1 MKTKWWKASRSRHNK
16 DSATYDNGGLLETG
30 LDMEIS
36 LKVGIIGFGGAGMA
50 QLWHFNEILGCQ
62 VIAIYDPKPDGVRRA
77 NLRAAG
83 VLATHDF
90 EAFMAS
96 GINTVAVCSPDS
108 THADYVVAAIDAGFH
123 VISEKPLTD
132 SLEGCR
138 RVLKAE
144 AGNRGVVVAVQHQM
158 RCLPVHLEMKR
169 LIRSGKL
176 GRISYLEGYY
186 VHNLTERA
194 FLYDNWRATDNATP
208 LLYSG
213 CHFVDLLR
221 WLLDDEVEEIVG
233 MANHLAF
240 AKYPESDLNVI
251 LLRFKSG
258 VIGKVVVAFGAGRPQ
273 DHSVRIYGS
282 DMSIENNLLFSKS
295 GEYEVFC
302 RPHLAKHEPP
312 IIPNAPPFYH
322 LRGHHYRARMRR
334 WVERSRLYWFAKL
347 LEGLMKLKTPDHHS
361 GYGIATY
368 PLRLYPHS
376 LAVRA
381 SLENFVAAI
390 RGQQHLVCSLKDS
403 ARTVATCLAGVEA
416 YRTGK
421 NVKVAD
427 YWLPDFE

>member
-1 MKTKWWKASRSRHNK
+1 MRHFEPGSPM
-16 DSATYDNGGLLETG
+16 DGSV
-30 LDMEIS
+30 
-36 LKVGIIGFGGAGMA
+36 KVGIIGFGGAGMA
-50 QLWHFNEILGCQ
+50 QLWHFNQMRGCK
-62 VIAIYDPKPDGVRRA
+62 VIAIHDPKPDGLRRA
-77 NLRAAG
+77 KLRAPDA
-83 VLATHDF
+83 LATHDF
-90 EAFMAS
+90 KAFMAS
-96 GINTVAVCSPDS
+96 GIDTVAVCSPDS

-138 RVLKAE
+138 RVLIAST
-144 AGNRGVVVAVQHQM
+144 RSPGVVAAVQHQM
-158 RCLPVHLEMKR
+158 RCLPVHLAMKG

-194 FLYDNWRATDNATP
+194 FLYDDWRATDNATP
-208 LLYSG
+208 LVYSG

-221 WLLDDEVEEIVG
+221 WLLDDEVEEVIG

-240 AKYPESDLNVI
+240 PKYPESDLNVV

-273 DHSVRIYGS
+273 DHSVRVYGS
-282 DMSIENNLLFSKS
+282 EMSIENNLLFSKS
-295 GEYEVFC
+295 GDYQVFC
-302 RPHLAKHEPP
+302 RPHLAQDEPSMVMSKR
-312 IIPNAPPFYH
+312 PFFH
-322 LRGHHYRARMRR
+322 LRGHHYRARLRR
-334 WVERSRLYWFAKL
+334 YITRSPTYWFARL
-347 LEGLMKLKTPDHHS
+347 LEALMKLKSRDQH
-361 GYGIATY
+361 YDIASY
-368 PLRLYPHS
+368 PLRLYPHN

-390 RGQQHLVCSLKDS
+390 RGQQQLVCTLKDS

-421 NVKVAD
+421 TVKVAN
-427 YWLPDFE
+427 YWLAEFD